1 MRLREVVTEKLNLKF
16 DAKTDEM
23 IHRMNE
29 EIALIENYGYE
40 EYFLKVYA
48 IIKKSK
54 ELGYP
59 TSFMGNM
66 GDLFVA
72 YLLGLSHINPL
83 DLDINFDLALR
94 EGKHPYVNIR
104 IAYAIYFEIVE
115 FAESIDFTDRIV
127 SAEELDLIADIP
139 TVDLNNKNIV
149 IDTYYKNH
157 DFDIEYKEVS
167 SFSELLKYKELSL
180 GTDTWVNN
188 ADNLYNGKTEYGK
201 VDFMSLI
208 SNRNEVYKTLID
220 SGFDKGD
227 ALEFLDLIL
236 MNNKTEKYNYYMN
249 LLSKNKDL
257 PLWYVSSLSKVSYLF
272 SRMHVAENLVLRMK
286 VESIKYK

>member
-1 MRLREVVTEKLNLKF
+1 MRLREVVAEKLNLKF
-16 DAKTDEM
+16 NVKTDEM

-29 EIALIENYGYE
+29 EITLIEKYGYE

-48 IIKKSK
+48 IINKSK

-72 YLLGLSHINPL
+72 YLLELSHINPL
-83 DLDINFDLALR
+83 ELDINFDLALR
-94 EGKHPYVNIR
+94 EDKHPYVNIR

-127 SAEELDLIADIP
+127 SAEELDLIRDIP
-139 TVDLNNKNIV
+139 TVDLNNKKIV
-149 IDTYYKNH
+149 VDTYYKNH

-180 GTDTWVNN
+180 GTDTWINN

-208 SNRNEVYKTLID
+208 SNRNEVYKTLVD
-220 SGFDKGD
+220 SGFNKDD

-236 MNNKTEKYNYYMN
+236 RNNKTEKYNDYMN
-249 LLSKNKDL
+249 LLSKNKEL